1 MRKTLDRILQ
11 HLEEDIDS
19 GVSKEYE
26 EWDKG
31 YIAACEHYREEL
43 LELKEKM
50 LGERDGKNTD

>member
-19 GVSKEYE
+19 GVSKTYK

-31 YIAACEHYREEL
+31 YISACEHYREEL
-43 LELKEKM
+43 QELKKKMIEEEK
-50 LGERDGKNTD
+50 